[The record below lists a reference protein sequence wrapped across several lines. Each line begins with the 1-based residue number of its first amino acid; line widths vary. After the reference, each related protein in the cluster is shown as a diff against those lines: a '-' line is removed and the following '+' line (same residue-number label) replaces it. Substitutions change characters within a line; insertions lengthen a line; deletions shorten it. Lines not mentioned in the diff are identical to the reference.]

1 MSVSSLI
8 KQSPRNALYPVA
20 AVCGLLM
27 GALLLAGA
35 WGHFAATWPVLNG
48 EPQPVLRERLAIM
61 LPGVILLVSG
71 MINVAVCAVL
81 WLGKRW
87 SLQLAIAANLI
98 AVGYFAYLFSR
109 GVPGHPIGLFL
120 GFTTSY
126 LMLLTGLRLGLT
138 WPATP
143 QHQGVSP

>member
-8 KQSPRNALYPVA
+8 RQSPRNALYPVV
-20 AVCGLLM
+20 AVCGVLM
-27 GALLLAGA
+27 GTLLLAGA
-35 WGHFAATWPVLNG
+35 AGHFAATWPVLDG
-48 EPQPVLRERLAIM
+48 GPQPELRARLALM

-71 MINVAVCAVL
+71 MINVAICAVL

-87 SLQLAIAANLI
+87 SLHMAIVANLI
-98 AVGYFAYLFSR
+98 AVSYFAYLFSR
-109 GVPGHPIGLFL
+109 GVPDHPIGLFL

-126 LMLLTGLRLGLT
+126 LMLLAGLRLGLT
-138 WPATP
+138 WPAVP

>member
-35 WGHFAATWPVLNG
+35 WGHFAATWTVLNG
-48 EPQPVLRERLAIM
+48 EPQPELRARLALM
-61 LPGVILLVSG
+61 LPGVILLVTG

-81 WLGKRW
+81 WIGKRW
-87 SLQLAIAANLI
+87 SLHMAIAANLI

-109 GVPGHPIGLFL
+109 GVPDHPIGFFL

-126 LMLLTGLRLGLT
+126 LMLLAGLRLGLS
-138 WPATP
+138 WPAAP

>member
-20 AVCGLLM
+20 AVCGVLM

-35 WGHFAATWPVLNG
+35 WGHFAATWPALNG
-48 EPQPVLRERLAIM
+48 EPQPEPGERLALM
-61 LPGVILLVSG
+61 LPGVILLVTG

-81 WLGKRW
+81 WIGKRW
-87 SLQLAIAANLI
+87 SLHMAIAANLI

-126 LMLLTGLRLGLT
+126 LMLLAGLLLGLS
-138 WPATP
+138 WPAAP